1 MSSENATESLPFFAP
16 AGRPTALFTV
26 TPGLSTADALEAAS
40 SFLSGA
46 IALAM
51 ENTASP
57 NENRQWAVVYLA
69 EMARALVDS
78 ALAGGGES

>member
-1 MSSENATESLPFFAP
+1 MSSDATTESLPFFAP
-16 AGRPTALFTV
+16 AGRPTALFSV
-26 TPGLSTADALEAAS
+26 VPGLSTADALEAAS

-46 IALAM
+46 IGLAV
-51 ENTASP
+51 ENTAAP

-78 ALAGGGES
+78 ARAAGGES